1 MSSSV
6 QQTFAVLDK
15 PAGYVPAFVALV
27 IGIMAFQAW
36 YQSGSGIIT
45 VKEIANHNV
54 TSPSPKLVT
63 VVDVSG
69 AEFMIGGAR
78 YAVLGGQNAQQ
89 IRQLLKK
96 DCRYEISYYWDSSSN
111 SLWARDFMVISG
123 ATLIDCSPL
132 PPSEPKEPQ
141 PSARE
146 IMERL
151 IRPQQ

>member
-1 MSSSV
+1 MSSL
-6 QQTFAVLDK
+6 AVLNK
-15 PAGYVPAFVALV
+15 PIGYVPAFIGLV
-27 IGIMAFQAW
+27 IALMAFQAW

-45 VKEIANHNV
+45 VKEIANHNI

-78 YAVLGGQNAQQ
+78 YAVFGGQNAQQ
-89 IRQLLKK
+89 IWQLLKK
-96 DCRYEISYYWDSSSN
+96 DCRYEISYYWDSSSD

-123 ATLIDCSPL
+123 AKLIDC
-132 PPSEPKEPQ
+132 PPPTPEPKEPP